1 MKKSIKLIFY
11 GKNDTQV
18 CGFAMVEKVPSPWKR
33 KFKKILPAYL
43 YRQDLQKGAR
53 KFFKNKWV
61 SRYLTFGDF
70 LVPKNCSSTI
80 NKTWS
85 IKKHENSAYHFGDN
99 YLTNHRVKFL

>member
-1 MKKSIKLIFY
+1 MEKMTHKLVVLQWSKKF
-11 GKNDTQV
+11 QV
-18 CGFAMVEKVPSPWKR
+18 LE
-33 KFKKILPAYL
+33 KKIFQKILSAYL

-80 NKTWS
+80 NKT
-85 IKKHENSAYHFGDN
+85 
-99 YLTNHRVKFL
+99 